1 MMWSIT
7 VIFRS
12 IQTYRELYYKDDNK
26 LYPFHLSL
34 LPHVNELTIYS
45 MSQKCH

>member
-1 MMWSIT
+1 

-26 LYPFHLSL
+26 LYPLHDHLSL
-34 LPHVNELTIYS
+34 LPHVN
-45 MSQKCH
+45 